1 VERRNGARRK
11 TRPEE
16 DVQKRGI
23 PAMLVLSGGCPVL
36 GGSVGGSCPVSGGG
50 TPICKTTRMR
60 SPSPAMVLA
69 CARRLPHRRL
79 MPAVILPHKRE
90 AHRRGSQPQRRGP
103 GLWWRGCTII
113 MYIIINGIFV
123 YIRVYAP

>member
-50 TPICKTTRMR
+50 TPICKTTGADDAAAADDEGLRSRVSHRRARMR
-60 SPSPAMVLA
+60 SPSPAPTVDA
-69 CARRLPHRRL
+69 SRDPPTQA
-79 MPAVILPHKRE
+79 
-90 AHRRGSQPQRRGP
+90 RGS
-103 GLWWRGCTII
+103 
-113 MYIIINGIFV
+113 
-123 YIRVYAP
+123 